1 MSSRSP
7 KVSQKS
13 EVESPKSEEELKQ
26 PPAAD
31 RPAPT
36 EPTELPTANS
46 QLQTEQM
53 EVHHHPEVEKKGFKE
68 YILEGL
74 MIFLAV
80 TMGFFAE
87 SMREN
92 ITNGEHVKQLS
103 AQLVQDLKSDTAA
116 LHEIDSAE
124 YLILKKTDT
133 LIQLLQQPITKAD
146 MKRIQLLTI
155 ECYSYWPFYPS
166 TGGITAIK
174 AELRLKQFSNSK
186 TGSLITGY
194 EGRTSILKKIEDM
207 KSQFLTKYLE
217 PFFRLHFTA
226 DNLKGAFRHRYNGIN
241 GHMRNLT
248 QNDMTQLSVDLV
260 LIRNVNA
267 ELILYNRKLKKQAVE
282 LMKYVTKQYHL
293 ENE

>member
-1 MSSRSP
+1 MSEP
-7 KVSQKS
+7 KKVKA
-13 EVESPKSEEELKQ
+13 ERRKVKGLPPETKH

-31 RPAPT
+31 LAAL
-36 EPTELPTANS
+36 TELPTANRP
-46 QLQTEQM
+46 LQTEKM
-53 EVHHHPEVEKKGFKE
+53 EVHHHPEVEKKGFRE

-103 AQLVQDLKSDTAA
+103 TQLVQDLKNDTVT
-116 LHEIDSAE
+116 LRQIDSAE
-124 YLILKKTDT
+124 FLILKKTDT
-133 LIQLLQQPITKAD
+133 LIGLLHQPMAKVD

-166 TGGITAIK
+166 MGGITAIK

-194 EGRTSILKKIEDM
+194 EGRASILKKIEDM
-207 KSQFLTKYLE
+207 KVEFLSKYLE

-226 DNLKGAFRHRYNGIN
+226 DNLNGAFRHRYNGIN
-241 GHMRNLT
+241 GQMRNLT
-248 QNDMTQLSVDLV
+248 QNDLTQLSVDLV
-260 LIRNVNA
+260 LIRNING
-267 ELILYNRKLKKQAVE
+267 EMILYNRKLKKQAVE
-282 LMKYVTKQYHL
+282 LMQYVTKQYHL